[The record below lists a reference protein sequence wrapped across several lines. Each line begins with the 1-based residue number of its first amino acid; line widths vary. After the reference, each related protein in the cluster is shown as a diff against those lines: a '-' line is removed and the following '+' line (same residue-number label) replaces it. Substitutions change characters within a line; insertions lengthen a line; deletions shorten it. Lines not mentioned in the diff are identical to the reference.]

1 MQILKTI
8 SQLREFRSKC
18 SGSVGFVPTMGALHA
33 GHAELIKSSVTQND
47 HTIVSIFV
55 NPTQF
60 LAGEDL
66 NRYPR
71 TPEAD
76 IKICELCQVDAVF
89 MPEVDEIYNLFTR
102 NLESHKPLSSDIYE
116 ELIESGYY
124 NHNNKRVQFKDEFN
138 SIVYKISE
146 HINEKYKDKEFSEYL
161 LEQSL
166 I

>member
-1 MQILKTI
+1 MDKQFSIYSINFRAFYTDEEMEISNKILKTYNQMTDIEKYYNFI
-8 SQLREFRSKC
+8 SQNYNISK
-18 SGSVGFVPTMGALHA
+18 
-33 GHAELIKSSVTQND
+33 K
-47 HTIVSIFV
+47 
-55 NPTQF
+55 
-60 LAGEDL
+60 
-66 NRYPR
+66 
-71 TPEAD
+71 EAY
-76 IKICELCQVDAVF
+76 
-89 MPEVDEIYNLFTR
+89 DEIYNLFTR
-102 NLESHKPLSSDIYE
+102 NLQSHKPLSSDVYD